1 MVSSIILD
9 LILMKFYCFFFF
21 LEWNGVI
28 LLKLRMCKCGIID
41 FFYFKKRERDF
52 EYQYNSIYKHR
63 YEHLTHSENKLM
75 KQIVRN

>member
-1 MVSSIILD
+1 MWYHR
-9 LILMKFYCFFFF
+9 F
-21 LEWNGVI
+21 
-28 LLKLRMCKCGIID
+28 

-63 YEHLTHSENKLM
+63 YEHSENKLM

>member
-1 MVSSIILD
+1 MWYHR
-9 LILMKFYCFFFF
+9 F
-21 LEWNGVI
+21 
-28 LLKLRMCKCGIID
+28 

>member
-1 MVSSIILD
+1 MW
-9 LILMKFYCFFFF
+9 YHRFFF
-21 LEWNGVI
+21 I
-28 LLKLRMCKCGIID
+28 L
-41 FFYFKKRERDF
+41 KREKET

>member
-1 MVSSIILD
+1 MVSSIVLD
-9 LILMKFYCFFFF
+9 LILMKFYCF

-52 EYQYNSIYKHR
+52 EYQYNIQTPIRVY
-63 YEHLTHSENKLM
+63 YYHLTHSENKLM